1 MRKQVPF
8 PRTDGPPDPPRP
20 AVRWGPAPEGD
31 ERAAT
36 HAALVASAAELTG
49 SPAHLIRVAHDPGGR
64 PRLTGPAA
72 GVQVS
77 LSHAAGVFA
86 VALSRGPAALGV
98 DIEPVRPLPAA
109 ALARRWLGD
118 TPADWIAGLPRHERD
133 EAFLVLWTRKEAI
146 GKALGHGLRRGGLT
160 RPVAVP
166 TDWPPA
172 RPPGRRLPF
181 PPGTG
186 TGSDTVTT
194 VVTPTGSTRA
204 VLSIAVSGRPA
215 APFFADLGDWRT
227 AAFQ

>member
-1 MRKQVPF
+1 MRRQVPF
-8 PRTDGPPDPPRP
+8 PRTDGPPDPTRP

-49 SPAHLIRVAHDPGGR
+49 GPAHLIRVAHDPAGR

-77 LSHAAGVFA
+77 LSHAPGVFA
-86 VALSRGPAALGV
+86 VALSHGPAALGV
-98 DIEPVRPLPAA
+98 DIEIVRPLPAV

-133 EAFLVLWTRKEAI
+133 EAFLALWTRKEAI

-166 TDWPPA
+166 TDWPA
-172 RPPGRRLPF
+172 TRPSGRRLQF
-181 PPGTG
+181 PSDSDLDP
-186 TGSDTVTT
+186 DTVTA
-194 VVTPTGSTRA
+194 VVTPAGSTRA
-204 VLSIAVSGRPA
+204 VLSVAVSGRPA
-215 APFFADLGDWRT
+215 DPLVADLGDWRT
-227 AAFQ
+227 PTFQ